1 MKDRLK
7 SIRTSKGYSQP
18 EMADK
23 LGIETNTYKG
33 YEYKTKNLPDK
44 LLYALVTELN
54 VNLNFLITGQGPM
67 FSLSKTDKQQKY
79 EHAFSER
86 NTFGKRLNYYQAEE
100 NLTDKELAK
109 ILKTT
114 ESRIEQLGCD
124 EKEPTLQ
131 ELKELKLHSGVSIDL
146 WIFGADNES
155 ASGCILNLSEDE
167 RKMLEFLKKAKE
179 NKLI

>member
-1 MKDRLK
+1 MKERLK
-7 SIRTSKGYSQP
+7 EIRIAKGLSQR
-18 EMADK
+18 EIADE
-23 LGIETNTYKG
+23 LGIELRRWRS
-33 YEYKTKNLPDK
+33 YEYETRGIPVETLKQLIDTF
-44 LLYALVTELN
+44 N
-54 VNLNFLITGQGPM
+54 VNLNYLFSGTGPM
-67 FSLSKTDKQQKY
+67 FILSKTDKQQKY

-100 NLTDKELAK
+100 NLTDKEIAK